1 MSKIRDEILKQ
12 IEDRVT
18 KFSPGFGYSN
28 VGKIT
33 KLGDGVV
40 ALAGLSEAKMGEV
53 LEFENGIEAV
63 VLNLKKEEVGAI
75 VFGDFKLLREGD
87 IAKSTGRILSVKV
100 TEDFLGRVID
110 PLGRAIDGK
119 GALSYAKSKEML
131 VEKIAPG
138 ILFRE
143 PVTTPLST
151 GIKAIDTMIPI
162 GRGQREL
169 IIGDRYTGKT
179 ALVIDTI
186 INQSKLN
193 KQKTSSKGRSSPKD
207 HQPLAEALGR
217 KRVISIYVAIGQKQ
231 GKVAQV
237 VQKLEELDAM
247 DETIVVAAN
256 SSDAVALQY
265 IAPYVGCA
273 IAEYF
278 MDKGE
283 DVLIAYDDLTKHAWA
298 YRQISLVLRRPS
310 GREAYPGDI
319 FYLHSRL
326 LERSC
331 KMNKDYGGGSIT
343 ALPIIETQ
351 AQDISAYI
359 PTNVISITDGQIY
372 LESDLF
378 FQGVRPAINP
388 GLSVSRVGGAAQ
400 LKAVKQVA
408 GRLRL
413 ELASYNELSS
423 FAQFGS
429 DLDAAS
435 RAKIDRGVRV
445 VEILKQPQYQPVMV
459 DQLVLLIWLVT
470 RGYLDNVEVGNCNKM
485 ASDFI
490 KLALSKYPKLS
501 EAIYSKEGI
510 TEVTENKL
518 KKIAEDY
525 MKAN

>member
-40 ALAGLSEAKMGEV
+40 ALTGLSEAKMGEV

-207 HQPLAEALGR
+207 HQPLAETL
-217 KRVISIYVAIGQKQ
+217 
-231 GKVAQV
+231 
-237 VQKLEELDAM
+237 
-247 DETIVVAAN
+247 
-256 SSDAVALQY
+256 
-265 IAPYVGCA
+265 
-273 IAEYF
+273 
-278 MDKGE
+278 
-283 DVLIAYDDLTKHAWA
+283 
-298 YRQISLVLRRPS
+298 
-310 GREAYPGDI
+310 
-319 FYLHSRL
+319 
-326 LERSC
+326 
-331 KMNKDYGGGSIT
+331 
-343 ALPIIETQ
+343 
-351 AQDISAYI
+351 
-359 PTNVISITDGQIY
+359 
-372 LESDLF
+372 
-378 FQGVRPAINP
+378 
-388 GLSVSRVGGAAQ
+388 
-400 LKAVKQVA
+400 
-408 GRLRL
+408 
-413 ELASYNELSS
+413 
-423 FAQFGS
+423 
-429 DLDAAS
+429 
-435 RAKIDRGVRV
+435 
-445 VEILKQPQYQPVMV
+445 
-459 DQLVLLIWLVT
+459 
-470 RGYLDNVEVGNCNKM
+470 
-485 ASDFI
+485 
-490 KLALSKYPKLS
+490 
-501 EAIYSKEGI
+501 
-510 TEVTENKL
+510 
-518 KKIAEDY
+518 
-525 MKAN
+525 